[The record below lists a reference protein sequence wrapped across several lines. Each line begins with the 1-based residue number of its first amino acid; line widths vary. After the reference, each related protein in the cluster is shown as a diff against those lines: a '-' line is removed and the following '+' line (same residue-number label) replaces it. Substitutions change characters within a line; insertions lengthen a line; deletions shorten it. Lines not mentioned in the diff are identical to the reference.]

1 MKKDLNIKVK
11 HLTRVE
17 GHGNIVVDMKNGV
30 LQKAQL
36 DIVEAPRF
44 FEAMLKG
51 RNFHEVAIITSRI
64 CGICSLGH
72 QMSSLKAT
80 EDALGLEISKQ
91 TEILRR
97 ILVDG
102 ATFQSNTLHSLFLA
116 APDFLNVGSV
126 FPLVNTH
133 KDVVLA
139 ALRLKRL
146 ANDIGD
152 LISGRAIHPIS
163 CVPGGFTSIPSEEN
177 LKKLR
182 DTMATEGLKD
192 ATFIVDVVASLAD
205 KIPVFERETEYISV
219 KSDQE
224 YGFYDGAIC
233 SSDSGNYGRDKY
245 LDVTNEFVV
254 PHSSS
259 KHAKFNRSS
268 YMVGALARFNNSYD
282 QLRPLGKEVAAKLGL
297 SAPNFNPYM
306 NTVAQVVEVANCIDN
321 TIMLIDEL
329 LENGIKNEKPNQT
342 PTKYGRGYGITEVPR
357 GILFH
362 DYTYNRQGN
371 IEKANCII
379 PTGQN
384 LANIDDDM
392 KKLVPEIIDE
402 GKEKITH
409 KLEMLVRAYDPCISC
424 SVHMLDV
431 EFIE

>member
-1 MKKDLNIKVK
+1 MRKDLDINVH

-30 LQKAQL
+30 LKKAQL

-51 RNFHEVAIITSRI
+51 RNFQEVAIITSRI

-72 QMSSLKAT
+72 QLTSLKAT
-80 EDALGLEISKQ
+80 EDALGLEISEQ

-102 ATFQSNTLHSLFLA
+102 ATFQSNILHALFLA
-116 APDFLNVGSV
+116 APDFLEVGSV

-139 ALRLKRL
+139 ALRLKRM

-163 CVPGGFTSIPSEEN
+163 CVPGGFTKLPTEAELKN
-177 LKKLR
+177 LKIRLEKE
-182 DTMATEGLKD
+182 AIPD
-192 ATFIVDVVASLAD
+192 ATFIIDVVASLAG

-219 KSDQE
+219 KSEKE
-224 YGFYDGAIC
+224 YGLYDGQIY
-233 SSDSGNYGRDKY
+233 SSDAGGFPVSQY

-282 QLRPLGKEVAAKLGL
+282 QLRPLAKSVANKLGL
-297 SAPNFNPYM
+297 KAPNYNPYM
-306 NTVAQVVEVANCIDN
+306 NTVAQVVEVAHCIEN
-321 TIMLIDEL
+321 TLELIDIL
-329 LENGIKNEKPNQT
+329 LTKGIKEEKPNQK
-342 PTKYGRGYGITEVPR
+342 PTKYGRGFGTTEVPR

-371 IEKANCII
+371 IEAANCII

-402 GKEKITH
+402 SQEKITH
-409 KLEMLVRAYDPCISC
+409 KLEMPAFPVRYICL
-424 SVHMLDV
+424 M
-431 EFIE
+431 